1 MRSLENYVHSSSPCS
16 IWRRHAPRR
25 STVAL
30 CLDMHTKDAR
40 AMGET
45 EQRLYM
51 LSAWR
56 EPTFYTPRKRA
67 ALTWAEV
74 ALIADEGVS
83 DELYKE
89 ADDTFQ
95 RMILST

>member
-1 MRSLENYVHSSSPCS
+1 VSTRALPAQSGEDTRLADQRLRVVS
-16 IWRRHAPRR
+16 RHAHQGRHA
-25 STVAL
+25 VE
-30 CLDMHTKDAR
+30 
-40 AMGET
+40 ET

-51 LSAWR
+51 LSAGGS
-56 EPTFYTPRKRA
+56 PFYTPRKRA

-74 ALIADEGVS
+74 VALIADEEVS

-95 RMILST
+95 RIILST